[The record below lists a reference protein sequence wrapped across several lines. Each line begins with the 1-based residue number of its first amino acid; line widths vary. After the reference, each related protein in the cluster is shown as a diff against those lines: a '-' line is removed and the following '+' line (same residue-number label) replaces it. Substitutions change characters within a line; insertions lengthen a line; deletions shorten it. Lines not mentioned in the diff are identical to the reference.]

1 MSLVKSM
8 RDCLRLSTAMQ
19 ELTLVHRS
27 DNFLVVDKP
36 PDLIIN
42 SDDPD
47 RDSVYLR
54 LQKQFP
60 DLADTSKYAVSNS
73 INYGT
78 SLVQIKMLFPKH
90 GFPVLHRL
98 DFATSGLLVVPLSKK
113 AAKAAARA
121 FERRLTKK
129 FYSAILKGR
138 LEDGDLV
145 TVDWP
150 VGEDAEGDPGV
161 RMRLEEDGTE
171 RCSRPRNAVTNVVVL
186 SRGNF
191 GSEEATRVLLNP
203 VTGRRHQVKNLLF

>member
-1 MSLVKSM
+1 
-8 RDCLRLSTAMQ
+8 
-19 ELTLVHRS
+19 
-27 DNFLVVDKP
+27 
-36 PDLIIN
+36 
-42 SDDPD
+42 
-47 RDSVYLR
+47 
-54 LQKQFP
+54 
-60 DLADTSKYAVSNS
+60 
-73 INYGT
+73 
-78 SLVQIKMLFPKH
+78 MLFPKH

-121 FERRLTKK
+121 FEHRLTKK
-129 FYSAILKGR
+129 FYSAILRGR
-138 LEDGDLV
+138 LEAGDLV

-186 SRGNF
+186 SRGKF

-203 VTGRRHQVKNLLF
+203 VTGRRHQVENLLFFMTLKLGIVKYLN